1 MFGLGSKRLVIRGIE
16 AILDQFHSQDRNV
29 VSSSF
34 FLPLLLLPNS
44 PLHSPAALI
53 KQRDGRTQR
62 KLMEDLLE
70 WVQSSAFCS
79 LSASIPFITSV
90 SSPGWDDLM
99 SGCRQ
104 MIAWQEFGSFAGVLM

>member
-1 MFGLGSKRLVIRGIE
+1 MFGLGSKRLVIKGIE
-16 AILDQFHSQDRNV
+16 AILDQFHTHDGHV
-29 VSSSF
+29 VSPSF
-34 FLPLLLLPNS
+34 FLPLLLLLPN
-44 PLHSPAALI
+44 SPAALI

-70 WVQSSAFCS
+70 WVPSSAFSS

-104 MIAWQEFGSFAGVLM
+104 MIARQKFSSSDDVLM